1 MPGSGEE
8 GIILSVVTAG
18 CRNRTNPLSA
28 STCAPTPGGP
38 TTCTRSCPSALR
50 RRRSPPRP
58 PHERGWKLERNVAR
72 SLALGRARDSSASRA
87 NPSAQPNRY
96 CRRAP
101 EPHVRRIDGA
111 TPSASAATTRHDA
124 MDREGVVA
132 SPPRRG
138 PPRRARE
145 NDIESR
151 RVVTHSNCLFKA
163 PQSARRVES
172 PPRGTIACAVVSNA
186 RGSWRTFTSDTTWCV
201 RHRTSREPARDGA
214 PARAIDPSTRVV
226 SLRLARLVF
235 SSRALNKSRSNR
247 IDRSV
252 ADDVPPSV
260 SASSRLVVVGAQGE
274 VRARVPRVRVPTGR
288 QAAVREQLQL
298 QERQAHP

>member
-1 MPGSGEE
+1 
-8 GIILSVVTAG
+8 
-18 CRNRTNPLSA
+18 
-28 STCAPTPGGP
+28 
-38 TTCTRSCPSALR
+38 
-50 RRRSPPRP
+50 
-58 PHERGWKLERNVAR
+58 
-72 SLALGRARDSSASRA
+72 
-87 NPSAQPNRY
+87 
-96 CRRAP
+96 
-101 EPHVRRIDGA
+101 VRRIDGA

-172 PPRGTIACAVVSNA
+172 PPRGTIARAVVSNA

-226 SLRLARLVF
+226 GLRLARLVF
-235 SSRALNKSRSNR
+235 SSRALNKSKHSNR
-247 IDRSV
+247 VDRSV
-252 ADDVPPSV
+252 ADDVPPLRLRV
-260 SASSRLVVVGAQGE
+260 VSSRRRRGTRGSSGTSSSSSSSDRTASCGTRTTPTTRTTSSSVKRCTYRRRSSRRWRGSSR
-274 VRARVPRVRVPTGR
+274 RAR
-288 QAAVREQLQL
+288 
-298 QERQAHP
+298 